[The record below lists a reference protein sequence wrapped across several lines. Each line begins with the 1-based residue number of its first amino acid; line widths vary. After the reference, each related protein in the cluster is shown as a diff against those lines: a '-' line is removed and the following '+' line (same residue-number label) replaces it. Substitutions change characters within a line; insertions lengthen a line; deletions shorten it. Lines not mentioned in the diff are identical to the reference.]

1 MSVADDV
8 EAFLFLVPFAASRP
22 EGVPISELL
31 EHLSLTH
38 DELVALLD
46 RVVAVGTPDGTPDE
60 MVEVY
65 VEGDRV
71 HAALPQ
77 SFQKPPRFSVEE
89 ALALLFVLAPLRESA
104 LPELSRHA
112 SALTEALLSLSSQRA
127 QALATTLREAITVL
141 PSEAERPEHLELL
154 ERAIAERRAVSVEY
168 YTASRDALGARE
180 LRPWALFP
188 HRSAWYVI
196 TDEKKTFKVA
206 RMRSVRLTDARF
218 PAPSEADL
226 APYRGRDPFG
236 ANREAER
243 PMVELEGPRGPIR
256 FPGPVSASTH
266 GFVRTHRGALELK
279 SPAADRAAVI
289 DQAKALLA
297 IYDAPSERGRA
308 GADSP

>member
-1 MSVADDV
+1 MSVADEV
-8 EAFLFLVPFAASRP
+8 EAFLFLVPFAAKRP
-22 EGVPISELL
+22 EGVPIAELL
-31 EHLSLTH
+31 EHLSLTR

-46 RVVAVGTPDGTPDE
+46 RVVAVGTPDGAPDE

-71 HAALPQ
+71 HVALPQ
-77 SFQKPPRFSVEE
+77 SFRKPPRFSVEE

-112 SALTEALLSLSSQRA
+112 SELTETLLSLSSQRA
-127 QALATTLREAITVL
+127 KALATTLREAITVV
-141 PSEAERPEHLELL
+141 PSAAERPEHLELL
-154 ERAIAERRAVSVEY
+154 ERAIAERRVISVEY

-196 TDEKKTFKVA
+196 SDEKKTFKVA
-206 RMRSVRLTDARF
+206 RMRKVRLTDERF

-236 ANREAER
+236 AHGGAEA
-243 PMVELEGPRGPIR
+243 PLVELEGRDGTIR
-256 FPGPVSASTH
+256 FPGPVTASTH
-266 GFVRTHRGALELK
+266 GFVRAHRGALALK
-279 SPAADRAAVI
+279 SPEADRAAVV
-289 DQAKALLA
+289 DQARALLA
-297 IYDAPSERGRA
+297 LYEAPPTRG
-308 GADSP
+308 